1 MGTLFSY
8 SIISG
13 IMLALLYMTYKCFL
27 SSENQPRFN
36 RITLLAI
43 YGISLLMP
51 PTLMLYKSLHL
62 RRLTQ
67 PATSTSEN

>member
-1 MGTLFSY
+1 
-8 SIISG
+8 
-13 IMLALLYMTYKCFL
+13 MLALLYMTYKCFL

-51 PTLMLYKSLHL
+51 PTLMLYKKFA
-62 RRLTQ
+62 
-67 PATSTSEN
+67 P